1 MEIDGKAA
9 AATVSMEVD
18 NVEDNKGVSED
29 AAAAK
34 NKKAAPVK
42 PSVGVS
48 GLPQSQEE
56 LEYLI
61 KTIHQTVNDSVLPR
75 LQKCLTAKVRTAS
88 G

>member
-18 NVEDNKGVSED
+18 NMEDKKGVSED
-29 AAAAK
+29 AAAK